1 MAYLIR
7 VGEKS
12 AYYSGKEDALFV
24 DQVAEAKEYATKK
37 EADKE
42 LKEIAEALG
51 YSTLNAVKAEDA
63 TSVERVVEEAS
74 AEEPVWD
81 LNALKAAA
89 AAKLASES
97 AEEKAAE

>member
-7 VGEKS
+7 VGENPT
-12 AYYSGKEDALFV
+12 YWSGKEDAVFV
-24 DQVAEAKEYATKK
+24 DQAAEAKEYATKK
-37 EADKE
+37 EAE
-42 LKEIAEALG
+42 KEIKEISEALG
-51 YSTLNAVKAEDA
+51 YSTLNAVKSEDA
-63 TSVERVVEEAS
+63 VSVERVAVEAP

-89 AAKLASES
+89 AAKLAAES